1 MKFAAQ
7 DSLVWALF
15 LLQGAAKT
23 NVKAAALNII
33 VLAFCLTLSQREFVT
48 LLLDDKTYLG
58 ILAAI
63 GQKAFGH
70 PSAQNVF

>member
-1 MKFAAQ
+1 M
-7 DSLVWALF
+7 
-15 LLQGAAKT
+15 
-23 NVKAAALNII
+23 
-33 VLAFCLTLSQREFVT
+33 LAFCLTLSQREFVT

-70 PSAQNVF
+70 PAAQNVIARAVSFTQGLVVLGDLGPQTQLF